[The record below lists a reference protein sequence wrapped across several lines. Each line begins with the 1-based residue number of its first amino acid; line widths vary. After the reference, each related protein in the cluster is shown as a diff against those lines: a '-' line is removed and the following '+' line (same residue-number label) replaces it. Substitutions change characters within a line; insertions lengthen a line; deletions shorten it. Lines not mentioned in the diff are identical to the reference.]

1 MPGKHNQGAGTIA
14 SEISSSSAAAILNR
28 HVSESRVL
36 PLDPCP
42 CASPKPRPNEKSCAP
57 PARAAGQNYLTIGR
71 ALERLGFLT
80 RGLNCGAS
88 LLANQIRSPV
98 CRSFI
103 IRQLGCRRPTGTE
116 RKIAQQKVR
125 MEGWRQR
132 RLGSEPKTHL
142 RKTKTVLTST
152 GLLMEGVGPHL
163 SRSGRRAS
171 CLEPVNHLV
180 PSLNLRKA
188 PFY

>member
-1 MPGKHNQGAGTIA
+1 MCIAGQVRPFREVLSQQSVRVFVGA
-14 SEISSSSAAAILNR
+14 
-28 HVSESRVL
+28 
-36 PLDPCP
+36 
-42 CASPKPRPNEKSCAP
+42 AP
-57 PARAAGQNYLTIGR
+57 PGTLRIAEVHFYICGHCEALVLSQHSKGWEFLPRAELRRKPAGKSNPFAGV
-71 ALERLGFLT
+71 
-80 RGLNCGAS
+80 
-88 LLANQIRSPV
+88 PV
-98 CRSFI
+98 LI
-103 IRQLGCRRPTGTE
+103 IRQLGRRRPTGTE

>member
-14 SEISSSSAAAILNR
+14 SEISSRSAAAILNR

-71 ALERLGFLT
+71 ALERLGVFDPRAEL
-80 RGLNCGAS
+80 RRKPAGKSNPFAGV
-88 LLANQIRSPV
+88 PV
-98 CRSFI
+98 LI
-103 IRQLGCRRPTGTE
+103 IRQLGCKRPTGTE